1 MVKVLR
7 PLRSVADCQ
16 LSLAAILCGSAL
28 TLNANMD
35 VVLGLFPWISSV
47 VVGLREGV

>member
-7 PLRSVADCQ
+7 PLRSICHCKSFFPLV
-16 LSLAAILCGSAL
+16 LRRVVL
-28 TLNANMD
+28 TLDANMD
-35 VVLGLFPWISSV
+35 VVLGLLPYVASI